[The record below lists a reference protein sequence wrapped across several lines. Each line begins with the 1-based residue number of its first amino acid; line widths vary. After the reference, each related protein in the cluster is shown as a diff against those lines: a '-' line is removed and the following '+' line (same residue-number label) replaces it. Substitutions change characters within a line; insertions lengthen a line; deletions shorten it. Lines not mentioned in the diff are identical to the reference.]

1 MNETKRQVKKIEI
14 LATIVSEL
22 GIVVLLGVGSNILAD
37 ALAIKPGLWTIAA
50 VLFGTVAILTTLAM
64 VFFRFQAVLRAL
76 VSYVGWVL
84 LLLVS
89 LAALGLVLYFV
100 LINS

>member
-1 MNETKRQVKKIEI
+1 MNETKTQIAKIEI
-14 LATIVSEL
+14 LATIISEL

-50 VLFGTVAILTTLAM
+50 VLFGTVAILTTLTM

-76 VSYVGWVL
+76 VSYVLWGLALLGFLSLLGFVL
-84 LLLVS
+84 Y
-89 LAALGLVLYFV
+89 LVLT
-100 LINS
+100 NA